1 MKHIFSILLILL
13 SSVLLSVNLSNTESK
28 EQSLYPQP
36 EPRVIIKKVFI
47 PKKIII
53 KKPVYIDR
61 IVPKEVIRRVV
72 VTKVVPKPVY
82 ITKKVYVPKPVY
94 IKKKYFHKY
103 PPYQSL
109 MEKTRKKILG
119 GDPSTWSPFPLEE
132 NSG

>member
-1 MKHIFSILLILL
+1 
-13 SSVLLSVNLSNTESK
+13 
-28 EQSLYPQP
+28 
-36 EPRVIIKKVFI
+36 VIIKKVFI
-47 PKKIII
+47 PKKIFI

-61 IVPKEVIRRVV
+61 FVPKEVIRRVV

-94 IKKKYFHKY
+94 IKKKYWHKY

-109 MEKTRKKILG
+109 MEKRSKKILG

-132 NSG
+132 HSG